1 MEKEHSPLRFS
12 PEITQSNDSCVSKTF
27 SRPAHSTGGNLYA
40 LPTTHLREFRQ
51 VANVGNFEV
60 GLHFELGTDISS
72 NFDIWHI
79 DVSQGLTRPRDS
91 EARSE
96 GNLCVNCSVVRQ

>member
-1 MEKEHSPLRFS
+1 M
-12 PEITQSNDSCVSKTF
+12 
-27 SRPAHSTGGNLYA
+27 
-40 LPTTHLREFRQ
+40 
-51 VANVGNFEV
+51 ANVGNFEV
-60 GLHFELGTDISS
+60 GLHFELGPDISS

-96 GNLCVNCSVVRQ
+96 GNLCVNCSVVRQYILRPQPLHIHGPAWVMDPDNFVLNEVVVGFVMRTLFMLDRRLLASRYQ